1 LLVEAAF
8 GCSLSVASNVFVI
21 TNRTFTCTASLANR
35 RARRDRVGH
44 PPPIPNCTNWLAS
57 CSATLH
63 RKGGCP
69 VNQLARSW
77 LPSPPGGFLIFCVW
91 RASWLRIVAASGIN
105 FSGTVAA
112 GAEFCFSSKSSAS
125 VSSRSARSV
134 SSCDRTSANSW
145 LRVSTLTSEL
155 HKSICNR

>member
-1 LLVEAAF
+1 MQVFAGAAFYLYLPENILLATCTFLPNYCLFVLFVRLLVEAGF

-91 RASWLRIVAASGIN
+91 LG
-105 FSGTVAA
+105 A
-112 GAEFCFSSKSSAS
+112 G
-125 VSSRSARSV
+125 
-134 SSCDRTSANSW
+134 
-145 LRVSTLTSEL
+145 
-155 HKSICNR
+155 